1 MIFFQTVFFILRRHF
16 RIGVSMRADDFSR
29 VHRSEMQRVFGEN
42 GEFNH
47 HVSEIEMPR
56 IAEEAGKNWEKFFAG
71 MGECYKPAWQKQ
83 IGFTEREKMDIA
95 LNVKTKT
102 AFGGVLVKSVNS
114 SMNLTYGATT
124 KAQNKLGNS
133 YVGKQVSSM
142 SVMDIA
148 KAANSVGGTA
158 LKTACPMAFWVGP
171 AIESSLMI
179 FDTLG
184 SKGYYGDNMSTGQLV
199 TGLLA
204 SQLTPA
210 IGMIP
215 GVNGAGNVL
224 AAVGKAQ
231 GGMLINYQLEN
242 LGQAIDFREENG
254 RGSLQTGMRI
264 SSAERRLEAAD
275 YIQNKTGL
283 NVMSDARQE
292 KLENRANNGGK
303 KYIGTKFDTKSF
315 VIQSGTAAASAGIS
329 SSYAGADG
337 MFASDLGSALF
348 SSVAGYGMNLGL
360 NTANKYVDAAW
371 DVTEKNKGIKK
382 GAYSASVKD
391 VNKDL
396 KKQKLADLAGVNVLD
411 LLVSLG
417 SAAASDGIEGKA
429 RNSLAEDGYSGTD
442 SRRLAKEQRSLE
454 SKGES
459 PEKAKAAVVQKE
471 EGIRSWENQ
480 GYSRKDAEKMYA
492 VSGQDFKTMQVAHN
506 EEKRKQEEDAARL
519 ANAGKAVL
527 PDEQQ
532 KKVNGKKSMPPTQ
545 DKDGN
550 FVDDDGNRVHLLASV
565 GADGPVLESG
575 KSISRTLQDNIIDS
589 AKSGVAEEG
598 NAKLHEDD
606 LANAPFESTWDDVEY
621 TAKTQNKKG
630 EIVYKTYK
638 NGALISEETITKE
651 KVQSKMNDGTLSER
665 DIDKDRLLCAKAMA
679 SELSNLTSEEAAALM
694 DYTNQSAIAKKTTM
708 EEIIKTQFHAYMDSK
723 KDDPSVQKNKQR
735 VESAFDNYFN
745 NPSLLKSGEKA
756 MVENSLLAAY
766 MGNQKDGFGSD
777 LGFNFN
783 KFGGLFT
790 TKKDQNWFQK
800 LFGLQAGR
808 NLPNQELRQ
817 TDYWSVGRKYRRA
830 ETMHMHSVG
839 RFDFY
844 KYEYK
849 DYTLPPK

>member
-1 MIFFQTVFFILRRHF
+1 
-16 RIGVSMRADDFSR
+16 
-29 VHRSEMQRVFGEN
+29 
-42 GEFNH
+42 
-47 HVSEIEMPR
+47 MPR

-71 MGECYKPAWQKQ
+71 MGEMYKPAWQKQ

-102 AFGGVLVKSVNS
+102 AFGGILVNRTES
-114 SMNLTYGATT
+114 SLNRTYGATT
-124 KAQNKLGNS
+124 KVQNKLGNS
-133 YVGKQVSSM
+133 FVGKQVSSM

-215 GVNGAGNVL
+215 GANGAGNVL
-224 AAVGKAQ
+224 SAVGKAQ

-254 RGSLQTGMRI
+254 KGSLQKGMRI
-264 SSAERRLEAAD
+264 SGAERRLEAAD

-283 NVMSDARQE
+283 NVMSDERQE

-429 RNSLAEDGYSGTD
+429 RNSLAEDGYSGAD

-454 SKGES
+454 SKGEK
-459 PEKAKAAVVQKE
+459 PEDAKKAVVKKE

-492 VSGQDFKTMQVAHN
+492 VSGQDFDTMQVAHN

-519 ANAGKAVL
+519 ANAGVGMTPEEAAKGS
-527 PDEQQ
+527 
-532 KKVNGKKSMPPTQ
+532 GKITQ
-545 DKDGN
+545 DKDGH
-550 FVDDDGNRVHLLASV
+550 FVDDDGNRMWLLASV
-565 GADGPVLESG
+565 DNVDLQNIDASSGAVLDASGMNEKDTIAYLARKQQEQSKGQQTEQEKVGNETKEDNSQKKETVEERNNKILDSIRAKNGKNPSKSEVIDHIDALVDQAYKDGKIGFWDKRKIKDSFAAVLWHESG
-575 KSISRTLQDNIIDS
+575 GKKTFMQFNEKEYMKKENAHLDGTTNLQKNMDEKTGEVKTVDVGMGQMNTATIEALKLDLEKMAS
-589 AKSGVAEEG
+589 DWKYNVEGCFGYYTKKWNAAKAAG
-598 NAKLHEDD
+598 
-606 LANAPFESTWDDVEY
+606 EY
-621 TAKTQNKKG
+621 RSVVDILTRQNKDKNL
-630 EIVYKTYK
+630 VYATYSGYNSGSNYSRYRTTTHLNDNNFVKTY
-638 NGALISEETITKE
+638 NKE
-651 KVQSKMNDGTLSER
+651 Q
-665 DIDKDRLLCAKAMA
+665 
-679 SELSNLTSEEAAALM
+679 
-694 DYTNQSAIAKKTTM
+694 
-708 EEIIKTQFHAYMDSK
+708 
-723 KDDPSVQKNKQR
+723 
-735 VESAFDNYFN
+735 
-745 NPSLLKSGEKA
+745 
-756 MVENSLLAAY
+756 
-766 MGNQKDGFGSD
+766 
-777 LGFNFN
+777 
-783 KFGGLFT
+783 
-790 TKKDQNWFQK
+790 
-800 LFGLQAGR
+800 
-808 NLPNQELRQ
+808 
-817 TDYWSVGRKYRRA
+817 WSY
-830 ETMHMHSVG
+830 
-839 RFDFY
+839 
-844 KYEYK
+844 
-849 DYTLPPK
+849 